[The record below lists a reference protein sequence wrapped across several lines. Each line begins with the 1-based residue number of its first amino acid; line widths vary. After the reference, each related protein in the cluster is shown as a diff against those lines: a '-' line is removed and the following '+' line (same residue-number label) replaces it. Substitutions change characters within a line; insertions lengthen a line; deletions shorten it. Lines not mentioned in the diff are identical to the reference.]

1 MTNETKQPTVV
12 GGINLSTRTKSKT
25 FWVAIISAVAVFANQ
40 ITGAFGLDYSAQ
52 IEQGVNIVGSI
63 LTLLAGL
70 GIIVDNNTKGI
81 KDSEIVQ
88 TDYTKPRDSKD
99 PNEFVQWQND
109 SLLTDVTPERKEK
122 EPEEFDTSQPF
133 TDDSDEV
140 EFDVAEY
147 EDDEELPRGA
157 SKFHDDS
164 VLKDGKED
172 ESVKDDFVENIDDVV
187 IDDSVN
193 SNKEDTDK
201 VVKKTVTK
209 EVTDDKKE
217 SDK

>member
-70 GIIVDNNTKGI
+70 GIIVDNNTKGL
-81 KDSEIVQ
+81 KDSDIVQ

-99 PNEFVQWQND
+99 PNEFVQWQADASTASTFELD
-109 SLLTDVTPERKEK
+109 SYENNA
-122 EPEEFDTSQPF
+122 EPD

-140 EFDVAEY
+140 PAI
-147 EDDEELPRGA
+147 EDEIDGGSAPSQDEEDTEE
-157 SKFHDDS
+157 H
-164 VLKDGKED
+164 GKVFAE
-172 ESVKDDFVENIDDVV
+172 EEVK
-187 IDDSVN
+187 
-193 SNKEDTDK
+193 
-201 VVKKTVTK
+201 
-209 EVTDDKKE
+209 
-217 SDK
+217 

>member
-1 MTNETKQPTVV
+1 MANETKQPKVV

-70 GIIVDNNTKGI
+70 GIIVDNNTKGL
-81 KDSEIVQ
+81 KDSDIVQ

-99 PNEFVQWQND
+99 PNEFVQWQANANTASTFELD
-109 SLLTDVTPERKEK
+109 NYENNA
-122 EPEEFDTSQPF
+122 EPD

-140 EFDVAEY
+140 PAI
-147 EDDEELPRGA
+147 EDEIDGGSAPSQDEEDTEE
-157 SKFHDDS
+157 H
-164 VLKDGKED
+164 GKVFAE
-172 ESVKDDFVENIDDVV
+172 EEVK
-187 IDDSVN
+187 
-193 SNKEDTDK
+193 
-201 VVKKTVTK
+201 
-209 EVTDDKKE
+209 
-217 SDK
+217 

>member
-1 MTNETKQPTVV
+1 MANETKQPTVV

-81 KDSEIVQ
+81 KDSDIVQ

-99 PNEFVQWQND
+99 PNEFVQWQANANTASTFELD
-109 SLLTDVTPERKEK
+109 NYENNA
-122 EPEEFDTSQPF
+122 EPD

-140 EFDVAEY
+140 LAV
-147 EDDEELPRGA
+147 EDEIDGGSAPSQDEEDTEE
-157 SKFHDDS
+157 H
-164 VLKDGKED
+164 GKVFAE
-172 ESVKDDFVENIDDVV
+172 EEVK
-187 IDDSVN
+187 
-193 SNKEDTDK
+193 
-201 VVKKTVTK
+201 
-209 EVTDDKKE
+209 
-217 SDK
+217 

>member
-1 MTNETKQPTVV
+1 MANETKQPTVV

-70 GIIVDNNTKGI
+70 GIIVDNNTKGL
-81 KDSEIVQ
+81 KDSDIVQ

-99 PNEFVQWQND
+99 PNEFVQWQANANTASTFELD
-109 SLLTDVTPERKEK
+109 NYENNA
-122 EPEEFDTSQPF
+122 EPD

-140 EFDVAEY
+140 PAI
-147 EDDEELPRGA
+147 EDEIDGGSAPSQDEEDTEE
-157 SKFHDDS
+157 H
-164 VLKDGKED
+164 GKVFAE
-172 ESVKDDFVENIDDVV
+172 EEVK
-187 IDDSVN
+187 
-193 SNKEDTDK
+193 
-201 VVKKTVTK
+201 
-209 EVTDDKKE
+209 
-217 SDK
+217 

>member
-1 MTNETKQPTVV
+1 MANETKQPTVV

-70 GIIVDNNTKGI
+70 GIIVDNNTKGL
-81 KDSEIVQ
+81 KDSDIVQ

-99 PNEFVQWQND
+99 PNEFVQWQANANTASTFELD
-109 SLLTDVTPERKEK
+109 NYENNA
-122 EPEEFDTSQPF
+122 EPD

-140 EFDVAEY
+140 PAI
-147 EDDEELPRGA
+147 
-157 SKFHDDS
+157 
-164 VLKDGKED
+164 ED
-172 ESVKDDFVENIDDVV
+172 EIDGG
-187 IDDSVN
+187 SAP
-193 SNKEDTDK
+193 SQEEEDTEEHGK
-201 VVKKTVTK
+201 VFAEEEVK
-209 EVTDDKKE
+209 
-217 SDK
+217 

>member
-1 MTNETKQPTVV
+1 MANETKQPKVV

-25 FWVAIISAVAVFANQ
+25 FWVAIVSAVALFANQ

-88 TDYTKPRDSKD
+88 ADYTKPRDSKD
-99 PNEFVQWQND
+99 PNEFVQWQANANTASTFELD
-109 SLLTDVTPERKEK
+109 NYENNA
-122 EPEEFDTSQPF
+122 EPD

-140 EFDVAEY
+140 PAI
-147 EDDEELPRGA
+147 EDEIDGGSAPSQDEEDTEE
-157 SKFHDDS
+157 H
-164 VLKDGKED
+164 GKVFAE
-172 ESVKDDFVENIDDVV
+172 EEVK
-187 IDDSVN
+187 
-193 SNKEDTDK
+193 
-201 VVKKTVTK
+201 
-209 EVTDDKKE
+209 
-217 SDK
+217 

>member
-1 MTNETKQPTVV
+1 MANETKQPTVV

-70 GIIVDNNTKGI
+70 GIIVDNNTKGL
-81 KDSEIVQ
+81 KDSDIVQ

-99 PNEFVQWQND
+99 PNEFVQWQADASTASTFELD
-109 SLLTDVTPERKEK
+109 SYENNA
-122 EPEEFDTSQPF
+122 EPD

-140 EFDVAEY
+140 PAI
-147 EDDEELPRGA
+147 EDEIDGGSAPSQDEEDTEE
-157 SKFHDDS
+157 H
-164 VLKDGKED
+164 GKVFAE
-172 ESVKDDFVENIDDVV
+172 EEVK
-187 IDDSVN
+187 
-193 SNKEDTDK
+193 
-201 VVKKTVTK
+201 
-209 EVTDDKKE
+209 
-217 SDK
+217 

>member
-1 MTNETKQPTVV
+1 MANETKQPKVV

-81 KDSEIVQ
+81 KDSDIVQ

-99 PNEFVQWQND
+99 PNEFVQWQANANTASTFELD
-109 SLLTDVTPERKEK
+109 NYENNA
-122 EPEEFDTSQPF
+122 EPD

-140 EFDVAEY
+140 LAV
-147 EDDEELPRGA
+147 EDEIDGGSAPSQDEEDTEE
-157 SKFHDDS
+157 H
-164 VLKDGKED
+164 GKVFAE
-172 ESVKDDFVENIDDVV
+172 EEVK
-187 IDDSVN
+187 
-193 SNKEDTDK
+193 
-201 VVKKTVTK
+201 
-209 EVTDDKKE
+209 
-217 SDK
+217 

>member
-70 GIIVDNNTKGI
+70 GIIVDNNTKGL
-81 KDSEIVQ
+81 KDSDIVQ

-99 PNEFVQWQND
+99 PNEFVQWQANANTASTFELD
-109 SLLTDVTPERKEK
+109 NYENNA
-122 EPEEFDTSQPF
+122 EPD

-140 EFDVAEY
+140 LAI
-147 EDDEELPRGA
+147 EDEIDGGSVPSQDEEDTEE
-157 SKFHDDS
+157 H
-164 VLKDGKED
+164 GKVFAE
-172 ESVKDDFVENIDDVV
+172 EEVK
-187 IDDSVN
+187 
-193 SNKEDTDK
+193 
-201 VVKKTVTK
+201 
-209 EVTDDKKE
+209 
-217 SDK
+217 

>member
-52 IEQGVNIVGSI
+52 IEQGVNIIGSI

-70 GIIVDNNTKGI
+70 GIIVDNNTKGL
-81 KDSEIVQ
+81 KDSDIVQ

-99 PNEFVQWQND
+99 PNEFVQWQANANTASTFELD
-109 SLLTDVTPERKEK
+109 NYENNA
-122 EPEEFDTSQPF
+122 EPD

-140 EFDVAEY
+140 PAI
-147 EDDEELPRGA
+147 EDEIDGGSAPSQDEEDTEE
-157 SKFHDDS
+157 H
-164 VLKDGKED
+164 GKVFAE
-172 ESVKDDFVENIDDVV
+172 EEVK
-187 IDDSVN
+187 
-193 SNKEDTDK
+193 
-201 VVKKTVTK
+201 
-209 EVTDDKKE
+209 
-217 SDK
+217 

>member
-1 MTNETKQPTVV
+1 MAKENKQPTVV

-52 IEQGVNIVGSI
+52 IEQGVNIIGSI

-81 KDSEIVQ
+81 KDSDIVQ

-99 PNEFVQWQND
+99 PNEFIQWQANANTASTFELD
-109 SLLTDVTPERKEK
+109 NYENNA
-122 EPEEFDTSQPF
+122 EPD

-140 EFDVAEY
+140 PAI
-147 EDDEELPRGA
+147 EDEIDGGSAPSQDEEDTEE
-157 SKFHDDS
+157 H
-164 VLKDGKED
+164 GKVFAE
-172 ESVKDDFVENIDDVV
+172 EEVK
-187 IDDSVN
+187 
-193 SNKEDTDK
+193 
-201 VVKKTVTK
+201 
-209 EVTDDKKE
+209 
-217 SDK
+217 